1 MNNTKNTFW
10 IEYQFS
16 FLEATDR
23 KDLVFTINIDKET
36 LQIQTPEKSH
46 ETQWSKL
53 SFYKC
58 SNCPLNTEKHE
69 NCPIAYNLS
78 ALFDEFQNVYSTEKV
93 KITVKTEER
102 VYSKESTVQQ
112 GLRSIF
118 GIFMAAS
125 GCPNMNVLKSMVRF
139 HLPFASVE
147 ETIYRHVSNYLL
159 SQYYAFLEGKKVDF
173 SFEEL
178 KKQNKLVDEVNCG
191 MCKRFENVGE
201 GDVARNAL
209 TILNVGGLMLNM
221 ELESGVDS
229 LKYLFQNKN
238 N

>member
-1 MNNTKNTFW
+1 MNNTENTFW

-16 FLEATDR
+16 FLEAKDR
-23 KDLVFTINIDKET
+23 KDMVFTINIDKET

>member
-1 MNNTKNTFW
+1 MNTENTFW
-10 IEYQFS
+10 IKYQFT
-16 FLEATDR
+16 FLESEREDII
-23 KDLVFTINIDKET
+23 FTITIDKET
-36 LQIQTPEKSH
+36 MEIQTPENSH

-58 SNCPLNTEKHE
+58 SNCPLNNDVDK
-69 NCPIAYNLS
+69 NCPIAYKLS
-78 ALFDEFQNVYSTEKV
+78 ALFEAFQNVYSTEKA
-93 KITVKTEER
+93 KITVDTKER
-102 VYSKESTVQQ
+102 TYSKETTVQQ

-125 GCPNMNVLKSMVRF
+125 GCPNMTILKSMVRF

-159 SQYYAFLEGKKVDF
+159 SQYYAFLQDEKVDL

-229 LKYLFQNKN
+229 LKYLFN
-238 N
+238 

>member
-1 MNNTKNTFW
+1 MNNTENTFW

-16 FLEATDR
+16 FLEAKDR
-23 KDLVFTINIDKET
+23 KDMVFTINIDKET

-238 N
+238 S

>member
-1 MNNTKNTFW
+1 MNTEKTFW
-10 IEYQFS
+10 IEYNFH
-16 FLEATDR
+16 FLESNRD
-23 KDLVFTINIDKET
+23 DIIFTINIDKET
-36 LQIQTPEKSH
+36 MQIQTPETSC

-58 SNCPLNTEKHE
+58 SSCPLDSETHK

-78 ALFDEFQNVYSTEKV
+78 ALFQAFQNVYSTEKA
-93 KITVKTEER
+93 KITVTTEER
-102 VYSKESTVQQ
+102 TYSKETTIQQ

-125 GCPNMNVLKSMVRF
+125 GCPNMQVLKSMVRF

-147 ETIYRHVSNYLL
+147 ETIYRHASNYLL
-159 SQYYAFLEGKKVDF
+159 SQYYAFLDGKKADF

-178 KKQNKLVDEVNCG
+178 KKQNKLVDDVNCG

-229 LKYLFQNKN
+229 LKYLFNTDN
-238 N
+238 

>member
-1 MNNTKNTFW
+1 MNTENKFW
-10 IEYQFS
+10 IKYQFLFPES
-16 FLEATDR
+16 SAKENIT
-23 KDLVFTINIDKET
+23 FTVNINKET
-36 LQIQTPEKSH
+36 MLIQTPETSH
-46 ETQWSKL
+46 ETEWSKL

-58 SNCPLNTEKHE
+58 SCCPLDIETHK

-78 ALFDEFQNVYSTEKV
+78 ALFNAFQNVNSTENA
-93 KITVKTEER
+93 KITVTTEER
-102 VYSKESTVQQ
+102 VYSKETTVQQ

-125 GCPNMNVLKSMVRF
+125 GCPNMKILKSMVRF

-178 KKQNKLVDEVNCG
+178 KRQNKLVDEVNCG

-221 ELESGVDS
+221 ELESEVDS
-229 LKYLFQNKN
+229 LKYLFPDSCN
-238 N
+238 

>member
-58 SNCPLNTEKHE
+58 SNCPLNTENHK

-238 N
+238 S

>member
-1 MNNTKNTFW
+1 MNTENKFW
-10 IEYQFS
+10 IKYQFLFPES
-16 FLEATDR
+16 SAKENIT
-23 KDLVFTINIDKET
+23 FTVNINKET
-36 LQIQTPEKSH
+36 MLIQTPETSH
-46 ETQWSKL
+46 ETEWSKL

-58 SNCPLNTEKHE
+58 SCCPLDTETHK

-78 ALFDEFQNVYSTEKV
+78 ALFNAFQNVSSTENA
-93 KITVKTEER
+93 KITVTTEER
-102 VYSKESTVQQ
+102 VYSKETTVQQ

-125 GCPNMNVLKSMVRF
+125 GCPNMKILKSMVRF

-178 KKQNKLVDEVNCG
+178 KRQNKLVDEVNCG

-221 ELESGVDS
+221 ELESEVDS
-229 LKYLFQNKN
+229 LKYLFPDSCN
-238 N
+238 